1 MSISIRLNPEEE
13 KLFRTYAKENNLS
26 LSELFRSSVLERIED
41 EYDIEIYKKALE
53 EYNNDPVSYTTEEV
67 CEMLGLWITK

>member
-67 CEMLGLWITK
+67 CEMLGL